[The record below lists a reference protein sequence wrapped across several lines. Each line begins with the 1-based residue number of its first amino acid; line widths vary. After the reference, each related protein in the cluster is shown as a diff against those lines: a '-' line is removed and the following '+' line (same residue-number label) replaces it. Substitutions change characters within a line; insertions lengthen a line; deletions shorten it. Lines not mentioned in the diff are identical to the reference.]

1 MTDISDNVYILYES
15 KKYYFL
21 TIYFR
26 LLLRKYF
33 ILTNRKHGHQV
44 QPNTSKENVKCFW
57 KETFSK
63 NEMLTLHEYKLWKTL
78 SMLKE
83 VRDWFSFY
91 EIFLKPWE
99 NKESKLTRYWCLV
112 LGIFCI
118 FWGNLKYIYF
128 ATQTNWPM

>member
-1 MTDISDNVYILYES
+1 MTDISDNVYILYRR

-63 NEMLTLHEYKLWKTL
+63 NEMLTLHEYKLWKPPSKRYEL
-78 SMLKE
+78 RFLFMNI
-83 VRDWFSFY
+83 SF
-91 EIFLKPWE
+91 KAPKE
-99 NKESKLTRYWCLV
+99 NKERKLTRFWCLV
-112 LGIFCI
+112 WGIFCI